1 MSPEEAGGQERAS
14 RPKFGLQ
21 RREYLLETLRSHGSL
36 TVRGAAAELGVS
48 ELTVRRDI
56 NALEKQGLLS
66 RVHGGAVPPSPVG
79 REGASRGTGEG
90 RAIGMVVPSLDY
102 YWPQVVNGARR
113 VAEAHRIKLQVRGSS
128 YDPHQD
134 RAQAEAILST
144 GAVSG
149 LIIAPTIT
157 GEAGRDLLAWLD
169 ALPVPV
175 VLAERRAPEELAAR
189 RLEWVRTDHAHG
201 AQLAV
206 RHLAQR
212 GHRRIGYLTNS
223 VSPTSAHVVR
233 GWHQATEALGVH
245 VSPVTEDFAEGTR
258 ERSRDKFF
266 DELLDRAVESETTAL
281 VVHSD
286 VQAVALAQHCQD
298 RGLRIPEDLA
308 IVAYD
313 DEVAD
318 LTDPALSAV
327 RPPKHHV
334 GASAVQLLAARI
346 AEGRGRP
353 VHRLDLIPELIVR
366 GSS

>member
-1 MSPEEAGGQERAS
+1 MSPEEGNGPEHAS

-21 RREYLLETLRSHGSL
+21 RREYLLEALRAHGSL
-36 TVRGAAAELGVS
+36 TVRGAAADLGVS

-66 RVHGGAVPPSPVG
+66 RVHGGAVPPSSLT
-79 REGASRGTGEG
+79 REGAPRAAGEG

-128 YDPHQD
+128 YDPDQD
-134 RAQAEAILST
+134 RAQAEAILGS

-149 LIIAPTIT
+149 LIIAPAVT
-157 GEAGRDLLAWLD
+157 GEAGRELLAWLD
-169 ALPVPV
+169 TLPVPV
-175 VLAERRAPEELAAR
+175 VLAERRAPEALAAR

-212 GHRRIGYLTNS
+212 GHRRIGYLTDS

-233 GWHQATEALGVH
+233 GWHQAIDALGVDP
-245 VSPVTEDFAEGTR
+245 SPVAEDFAAGTHD
-258 ERSRDKFF
+258 RSRAEFF
-266 DELLDRAVESETTAL
+266 DELLDRAVESRTTAL

-298 RGLRIPEDLA
+298 RRLRIPEDLA

-318 LTDPALSAV
+318 LADPQLSAV

-334 GASAVQLLAARI
+334 GASAVQLLTARM

-353 VHRLDLIPELIVR
+353 VHRLDLIPDLIVR